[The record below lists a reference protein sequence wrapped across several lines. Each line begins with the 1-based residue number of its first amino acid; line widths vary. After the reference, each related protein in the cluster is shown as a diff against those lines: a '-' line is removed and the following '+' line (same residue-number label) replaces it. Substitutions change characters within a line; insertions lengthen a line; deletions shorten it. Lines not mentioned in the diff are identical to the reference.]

1 MRLLFEVI
9 LTCLFVSSIQAQVQK
24 EDGTWWDNNLE
35 FEVLYQ
41 NLDSTGELMICIKN
55 TEADRCIENLT
66 TGFQVNIFGSGD
78 KELWTSLWTGRNLDF
93 KFKKPFP
100 EATYIIIKANKN
112 YVVNSMT
119 GTRIY
124 QSEPIE
130 LKYTLRE

>member
-1 MRLLFEVI
+1 MRLTILLGLTVLLFKSA
-9 LTCLFVSSIQAQVQK
+9 TAQVQK
-24 EDGTWWDNNLE
+24 EDGTWWDNNLA
-35 FEVLYQ
+35 FDVLYE

-66 TGFQVNIFGSGD
+66 TGFQVNIYGSGD
-78 KELWTSLWTGRNLDF
+78 KEIWTSLWTGRSLDF

-124 QSEPIE
+124 QDEPLE
-130 LKYTLRE
+130 LKYQLKQ

>member
-1 MRLLFEVI
+1 MRLVLLVALTGLFG
-9 LTCLFVSSIQAQVQK
+9 SSIQAQVQK

-35 FEVLYQ
+35 FEVLYE

-66 TGFQVNIFGSGD
+66 TGFQVSIFDSGD
-78 KELWTSLWTGRNLDF
+78 KELWTSLWTGRSLDF
-93 KFKKPFP
+93 KFKKSFP

-124 QSEPIE
+124 QDEPLE
-130 LKYTLRE
+130 LKYILR